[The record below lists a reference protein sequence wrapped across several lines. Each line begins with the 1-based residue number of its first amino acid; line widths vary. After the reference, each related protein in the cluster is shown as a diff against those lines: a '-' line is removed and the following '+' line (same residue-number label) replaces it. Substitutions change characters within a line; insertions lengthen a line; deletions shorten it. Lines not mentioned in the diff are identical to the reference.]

1 MRGAKGPLG
10 LVGRGVGGV
19 GTRLGIAAALLSLA
33 FLLGGS
39 VTHRAQAQ
47 AAPAVSS
54 APVTHT
60 ISYDKYSL
68 MIDGKRTF
76 IWSGEFHYWRSAS
89 PRLLP
94 GGPVRIMAEGS
105 TTRTD

>member
-19 GTRLGIAAALLSLA
+19 WTKLGIAAALLSLV

-47 AAPAVSS
+47 VVPTASS

-76 IWSGEFHYWRSAS
+76 IWSGEFHYWR
-89 PRLLP
+89 LP
-94 GGPVRIMAEGS
+94 KIGRAHV
-105 TTRTD
+105 